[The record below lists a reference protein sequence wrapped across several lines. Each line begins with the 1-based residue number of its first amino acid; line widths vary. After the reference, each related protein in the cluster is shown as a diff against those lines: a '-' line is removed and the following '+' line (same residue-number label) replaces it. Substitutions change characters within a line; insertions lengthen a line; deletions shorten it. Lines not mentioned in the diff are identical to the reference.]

1 MGQVSW
7 PPPRQKQFSSD
18 EFGAE
23 CGSVAVSGEGKICR
37 VDDFGSRKG
46 N

>member
-7 PPPRQKQFSSD
+7 PPPRQKHL
-18 EFGAE
+18 EEGFGGE
-23 CGSVAVSGEGKICR
+23 CCSMSVVSGEGRICR